1 MEWTEII
8 TAIIAALG
16 AVAGSALMQSKTT
29 AILQTKL
36 EALRGDVETLSR
48 RVDKHNDVQ
57 NRVLRAE
64 CKLEELE
71 KELNQK

>member
-1 MEWTEII
+1 MDWTEII
-8 TAIIAALG
+8 TAGIAALG
-16 AVAGSALMQSKTT
+16 AVAGSALMQGKAT

-36 EALRGDVETLSR
+36 ESLRNDVETLSR

-71 KELNQK
+71 KELSQK